1 MKTILTVAALAG
13 AGAAQSLTATVN
25 ATANVVA
32 IAGPQIVTQSLFPGP
47 LFLQGQILAQT
58 SPPQAAA
65 LSSLTWSS
73 DQGSTGLAFDVSQN
87 CQVPSGATSAAS
99 GPFDLLVDLAAP
111 TSTDVMLDLA
121 KTQITSV
128 GLPAPLLRVDI
139 GNDGTFEFIE
149 TQMASSQFALTLGPT
164 PVPVRI
170 VMDMAIAQTGIAYSH
185 LQLRVLP
192 SANTFVTPYI
202 ASCSDRQYAVLP
214 TFRGDLQCEVTAPA
228 TVLSVAV
235 FGLGT
240 QPVLLGATYSG
251 PCLLLPTPD
260 LVVFAPASS
269 AVTLTI
275 PQAARPITIWTQG
288 VTVEPVGLTTTSAY
302 RVQAL

>member
-1 MKTILTVAALAG
+1 MKTILIVAALAT
-13 AGAAQSLTATVN
+13 ASAAQSLTATVN
-25 ATANVVA
+25 VTANVVA
-32 IAGPQIVTQSLFPGP
+32 MAGPQVVTQSLFPGP

-58 SPPQAAA
+58 GPPQAHAG
-65 LSSLTWSS
+65 SSLTWLS

-87 CQVPSGATSAAS
+87 CQVASGATSATS
-99 GPFDLLVDLAAP
+99 GPFDLVVDLAAP

-121 KTQITSV
+121 RAQITSA
-128 GLPAPLLRVDI
+128 GLPAPILRVDI
-139 GNDGTFEFIE
+139 GNDGTIEFTE
-149 TQMASSQFALTLGPT
+149 TMPNSRFALTLGPT

-170 VMDMAIAQTGIAYSH
+170 LMDMAIAQTGVAYSH
-185 LQLRVLP
+185 LGLRVLP
-192 SANTFVTPYI
+192 STNTFVTPYI
-202 ASCSDRQYAVLP
+202 ASCSDRQYAVLT
-214 TFRGDLQCEVTAPA
+214 TFRGDLHCELTAPA

-240 QPVLLGATYSG
+240 QPVLLGGTYSG

-275 PQAARPITIWTQG
+275 PQAARPITIWTQA
-288 VTVEPVGLTTTSAY
+288 VTFEPVGLTTTSAY
-302 RVQAL
+302 RVQAW